1 MSDQEKEYEKRMQCF
16 KELLIKQT
24 ESLTLLENID
34 SRNTVSV
41 KWVELGDDDNDIGG
55 IMNGLNTKIF

>member
-24 ESLTLLENID
+24 ESLTLLENND